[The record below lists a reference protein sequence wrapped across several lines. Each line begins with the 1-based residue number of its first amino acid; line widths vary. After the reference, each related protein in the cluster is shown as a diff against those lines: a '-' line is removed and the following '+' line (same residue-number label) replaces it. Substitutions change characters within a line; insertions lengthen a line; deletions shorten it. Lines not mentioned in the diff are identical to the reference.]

1 MSISI
6 IILSSLCVFFLAVS
20 AFISASETALFSI
33 PRERIGTFEKH
44 EARSR
49 RLIFSLLADGQRTL
63 MMILLANI
71 FVNLTLAGLINSL
84 MAALLDRD
92 ATFIGFVAATVII
105 IAFGEVLPK
114 NGALNRNEK
123 IAALASP
130 VWYYLKIFSS
140 PLLDLFQ
147 RINQFFLERFKV
159 HLKRPTPFIT
169 IDELKSAVQNSLKQ
183 GVISK
188 WEQNIITG
196 LLDRGAQPVKRYMLH
211 RSQTLLLPQD
221 CTVQEAV
228 NSLSRSGQTCALLT
242 RGRSR
247 QITGLVRLPHLLA
260 ASPKSSCRKLAVSPE
275 WVHET
280 LEVADLITFMFT
292 QKLSNVCVLDEFGSF
307 SGLFSLSD
315 GLKKV
320 MQFRAERSVQESS
333 GLSTK
338 VFPGLQEIEGMAEWL
353 PETLTETYSDVR
365 TLNGLLTRY
374 LGRIPKTGERF
385 AVDGWNFYIMSSGVT
400 KIESVLI
407 RKNE

>member
-1 MSISI
+1 
-6 IILSSLCVFFLAVS
+6 
-20 AFISASETALFSI
+20 
-33 PRERIGTFEKH
+33 
-44 EARSR
+44 
-49 RLIFSLLADGQRTL
+49 

-84 MAALLDRD
+84 LAELLGRD
-92 ATFIGFVAATVII
+92 ATLVGFIAATMII

-114 NGALNRNEK
+114 NGALNRNEA

-130 VWYYLKIFSS
+130 VWHYLKIFSS

-147 RINQFFLERFKV
+147 KINQFFLERLSV

-169 IDELKSAVQNSLKQ
+169 LDELKSAVHNSLKQ

-188 WEQNIITG
+188 WEQNVITG
-196 LLDRGAQPVKRYMLH
+196 LLDKGAQPVKRYMLH

-221 CTVQEAV
+221 CTVHEAV
-228 NSLSRSGQTCALLT
+228 SSLSRSGQTAALLT

-247 QITGLVRLPHLLA
+247 QITGLVRLPQLLA
-260 ASPKSSCRKLAVSPE
+260 ASPKSRCRKLAVSPE
-275 WVHET
+275 WVPET
-280 LEVADLITFMFT
+280 LEVADLISFMFT
-292 QKLSNVCVLDEFGSF
+292 QKLRVVCVLDEFGSF
-307 SGLFSLSD
+307 CGLFSLSD
-315 GLKKV
+315 GLKRV
-320 MQFRAERSVQESS
+320 MQFRTERPAQENT

-338 VFPGLQEIEGMAEWL
+338 VFSGLQEIEEMAEWL
-353 PETLTETYSDVR
+353 PDALITASSDVR

-385 AVDGWNFYIMSSGVT
+385 AVDGWNFYIMSSGLT

-407 RKNE
+407 RKSE